1 MREKGRT
8 DRKDGSF
15 RSLMLRKRRKE
26 KVPTEFSIAELWK
39 IRRTY
44 VG

>member
-8 DRKDGSF
+8 DGKDGSF

-26 KVPTEFSIAELWK
+26 KVPREFRVTELLK